1 MAKLTKQEVLHVASL
16 AKIELDSNEVEKY
29 TEQLSM
35 VVDYFSQL
43 SEVDTK
49 DVEPTSQTTGLE
61 NVFRLDEIKSENSLS
76 QEAVIAGSDKTYN
89 GYFKVKAILTERT
102 DK

>member
-1 MAKLTKQEVLHVASL
+1 MAKLTKSEVLHVAGL
-16 AKIELDSNEVEKY
+16 AKIDLDNKEVEKY
-29 TEQLSM
+29 TKQLSD
-35 VVDYFSQL
+35 VVDYFGQL

-49 DVEPTSQTTGLE
+49 NVEPTSQTTGLE
-61 NVFRLDEIKSENSLS
+61 NVFRTDEVKSENCLS
-76 QEAVIAGSDKTYN
+76 QDAVVAGSDKIFN

>member
-1 MAKLTKQEVLHVASL
+1 MAKLTKQEVLNIANL
-16 AKIELDSNEVEKY
+16 AKIDLDSKEVEKY
-29 TEQLSM
+29 TKQLSS

-49 DVEPTSQTTGLE
+49 DIEPTSQTTKLE

-76 QEAVIAGSDKTYN
+76 QEEAVAGSDKIYN